1 MIILSVKM
9 INYVQT
15 RTMCV
20 VALAIHVFLRNKCG
34 VMIPLLPLWREVTL
48 FCLLWEC
55 CTVVLLA
62 LIEQENKKGQKSVA
76 PDRPSDSCL
85 HWKPFKRELDLTTGD
100 YLFFLIY
107 FFCFVCLDVV
117 VGGGYRKCAFTCR
130 RSPKTYISSL
140 WSHSNYPFLWIPHF
154 AAFYSLLMLLLR
166 RKIHFFH

>member
-1 MIILSVKM
+1 MCGTLWLYKDFFAKQVWSHDTTTTTLERSHTFLSP
-9 INYVQT
+9 
-15 RTMCV
+15 
-20 VALAIHVFLRNKCG
+20 LG
-34 VMIPLLPLWREVTL
+34 VLYSCATCSHWTG
-48 FCLLWEC
+48 
-55 CTVVLLA
+55 
-62 LIEQENKKGQKSVA
+62 KKGQKSVA

-117 VGGGYRKCAFTCR
+117 VGAGYRKCAFTRR

>member
-1 MIILSVKM
+1 MITLSVKM

-15 RTMCV
+15 KTMCV
-20 VALAIHVFLRNKCG
+20 VALAIHGFFCETSVES
-34 VMIPLLPLWREVTL
+34 IPLLPLWREVTL

-117 VGGGYRKCAFTCR
+117 VGAGYRKCAFTCR